1 MIETREIK
9 AAAIAQKEDLASP
22 KHCLQPTPWAE
33 ESKETQG
40 KFHAQLLAL
49 HSQTVHWKKSKV
61 QVTANEER

>member
-40 KFHAQLLAL
+40 KLHAQLLAL
-49 HSQTVHWKKSKV
+49 HSQTVH
-61 QVTANEER
+61 